1 VSIRRSGFAGG
12 SGESRRSSAQ
22 DDCPDHHVEL
32 VDETRGQQVVP
43 ERAAAEHQ
51 DLAAGRLL
59 ELDNLLVRR

>member
-1 VSIRRSGFAGG
+1 MWS
-12 SGESRRSSAQ
+12 
-22 DDCPDHHVEL
+22 L